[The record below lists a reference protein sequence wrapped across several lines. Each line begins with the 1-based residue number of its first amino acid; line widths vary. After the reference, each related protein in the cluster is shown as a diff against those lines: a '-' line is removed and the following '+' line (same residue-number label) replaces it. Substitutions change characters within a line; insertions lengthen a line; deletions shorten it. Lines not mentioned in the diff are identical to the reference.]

1 MTTTRVKDKLHT
13 NFKSEFLDQYT
24 AFKEGDTVTFT
35 ISLFGI
41 KNTSYFYKLPIA
53 DKLAYVTRLKV
64 TAGEFF
70 KVGNYKKAAKI
81 YQKVNG
87 YFNFGDTGNNYTKED
102 EESEHFKK
110 TTEDL
115 NALKL
120 TSFTN
125 LVVCKFKL
133 KEHQSVVAITDQ
145 IIEMAPNHQKAL
157 FFRGKSQIQTEEYDE
172 AIKTLTHLTEIA
184 SDNNDFKTELARA
197 KQAKANANK
206 KQQQLYSK
214 MFK

>member
-1 MTTTRVKDKLHT
+1 MKLRLDNYVLPSILQKFVKSLKKNSVATMTTTRVKDKLHT

-70 KVGNYKKAAKI
+70 KAGNCKKAAKI

-120 TSFTN
+120 VSFTN

-145 IIEMAPNHQKAL
+145 IIEMAPNHPKAL
-157 FFRGKSQIQTEEYDE
+157 FFRGKSQV
-172 AIKTLTHLTEIA
+172 
-184 SDNNDFKTELARA
+184 
-197 KQAKANANK
+197 
-206 KQQQLYSK
+206 
-214 MFK
+214 